1 MFSLT
6 EEQRLVRDTSRD
18 FARNELAKAAKGIDR
33 DEKIPEEIIKKLGE
47 IGLWGVLVP
56 EQYDGAGLQLL
67 SLVLALEEI
76 SQICASTSVTLS
88 VHNSLVC
95 NALIKYGTEA
105 QKRKYLP
112 GLASGKIIGA
122 YALTEPNAG
131 SDAASLQTTAVRRGN
146 EYILNGTKVFLTSGP
161 IAGLIVAF
169 ARTNSNVPK
178 SKGISAFLVDHD
190 LPGLKRGL
198 KEEKMGIR
206 GAIACELVFEDTPVP
221 LENMLDKESSGFD
234 VAMGLLNSG
243 RIGIAAQCVGIAQAC
258 LDESLKYCQE
268 RVQFNKRISEFEAI
282 RWKLSEMATDIEAA
296 RLLTYQAAILRDS
309 GLPHTKQASM
319 AKLFASTMCNKAAK
333 EAIQIH
339 GGWGYIKDFSVERHF
354 RDAKVTE
361 IYEGTSE
368 IQKLVISRELLN
380 NK

>member
-1 MFSLT
+1 MFNLT
-6 EEQRLVRDTSRD
+6 EEQRLIRDTARD
-18 FARNELAKAAKGIDR
+18 FARSELAKVAKDIDR
-33 DEKIPEEIIKKLGE
+33 DQNIPDEIIKKLGE
-47 IGLWGVLVP
+47 IGFWGILVP
-56 EQYDGAGLQLL
+56 EQYGGAGLDLL

-76 SQICASTSVTLS
+76 SHVCASTSVTLS

-112 GLASGKIIGA
+112 DLASGKIIGA
-122 YALTEPNAG
+122 YALTEPNSG
-131 SDAASLQTTAVRRGN
+131 SDAASLQSTAVKKGDK
-146 EYILNGTKVFLTSGP
+146 YILNGTKTFLTNGQ

-169 ARTNSNVPK
+169 ARTNPSVPK
-178 SKGISAFLVDHD
+178 NKGISAFLVDAD
-190 LPGLKRGL
+190 LPGLKRGP
-198 KEEKMGIR
+198 KEDKMGVR
-206 GAIACELVFEDTPVP
+206 GAAACELVFDDTPVP
-221 LENMLDKESSGFD
+221 AGNMLDKEDHGFD

-243 RIGIAAQCVGIAQAC
+243 RIGIATQCVGIAQAC
-258 LDESLKYCQE
+258 LDDSLKYCQE
-268 RVQFNKRISEFEAI
+268 RVQFDKKISEFEAI
-282 RWKLSEMATDIEAA
+282 RWKLAEMATDIEAS
-296 RLLTYQAAILRDS
+296 RLLTYQAAVLRDG

-333 EAIQIH
+333 EAIQIY
-339 GGWGYIKDFSVERHF
+339 GGWGYIKEFSVERYF

-368 IQKLVISRELLN
+368 IQKLVISRELLG